1 MKILKSVVGFVGV
14 AVLMAG
20 CPPEKPKPSVAMNT
34 PADTSAI
41 PSASTIPL
49 PSYVVDSKWSYSD
62 GYAIQISEVSEN
74 GKAKFVRTDAEDQW
88 FVRKA
93 IFREESQS
101 RKIHRLVVFRTADPM
116 ALFSAKLNQPIV
128 HIREY
133 MRNGELVRHRTSWV
147 IEGKEKITVPAGTFD
162 TWVLVMRT
170 QSLTSN
176 WRGYERW
183 YYSPEISGYA
193 RLEFKYGEAP
203 DGARGLMSYDLAVPA
218 ESGS

>member
-1 MKILKSVVGFVGV
+1 MKFLRTVVGFVGAAMLV
-14 AVLMAG
+14 AG
-20 CPPEKPKPSVAMNT
+20 CLPEKPKPSVAMNT
-34 PADTSAI
+34 PADTSAA

-49 PSYVVDSKWSYSD
+49 PTYVVDSKWSYSD
-62 GYAIQISEVSEN
+62 GYAIRVSEVSDN
-74 GKAKFVRTDAEDQW
+74 GRAKFVRTDAEDQW

-116 ALFSAKLNQPIV
+116 ALFSAKPNKPIV

-183 YYSPEISGYA
+183 YYSPKISGYA

-203 DGARGLMSYDLAVPA
+203 DGARVLMSYNLAEPA
-218 ESGS
+218 EPGT